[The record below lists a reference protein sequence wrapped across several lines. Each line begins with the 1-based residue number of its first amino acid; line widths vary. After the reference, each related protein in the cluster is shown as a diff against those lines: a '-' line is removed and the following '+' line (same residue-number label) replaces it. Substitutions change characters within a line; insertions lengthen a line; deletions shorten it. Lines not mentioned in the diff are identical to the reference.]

1 MEQFKNEAEEQPP
14 SRAPASQPFGLGGL
28 GMMSRL
34 PGRGRNID
42 PEGMPL
48 SPRGGVS
55 DERIE
60 VSYLGDLAKLS
71 ISNEAVG
78 GFEVSYIYSLGD
90 G

>member
-14 SRAPASQPFGLGGL
+14 SRPPASQTFGLGGL

-34 PGRGRNID
+34 PGRGRNVD
-42 PEGMPL
+42 PEGIGLSPL
-48 SPRGGVS
+48 SPRRGVS

-60 VSYLGDLAKLS
+60 VSFLGDLAKLS

-78 GFEVSYIYSLGD
+78 GFEVSHVPRV
-90 G
+90 